1 MAFFDNIRDD
11 KLRDEILDTYPRY
24 IKKAYLNYKHHNGER
39 WYFLPPEAGIYF
51 CFFEERPF
59 FLDLI
64 PLLDDLDDY
73 KEIDKNRNMQALKRI
88 LVQ

>member
-1 MAFFDNIRDD
+1 M
-11 KLRDEILDTYPRY
+11 
-24 IKKAYLNYKHHNGER
+24 
-39 WYFLPPEAGIYF
+39 GIYF

-73 KEIDKNRNMQALKRI
+73 KAIDKQRNA
-88 LVQ
+88 

>member
-1 MAFFDNIRDD
+1 
-11 KLRDEILDTYPRY
+11 LRKQILDTYPK
-24 IKKAYLNYKHHNGER
+24 IIQKAYKKYKYHSGPR
-39 WYFLPPEAGIYF
+39 WIFLPAEMGIYF
-51 CFFEERPF
+51 SYFEERPL

-73 KEIDKNRNMQALKRI
+73 KEIDKERNMQALKKI